1 MFCCCCVQRS
11 SSFWYWHWLT
21 LLDRGAHN
29 CLKMGECSEVH
40 RWDGRSKGLFE
51 TRSWTI
57 CFFLSFFNSIISFS
71 LYEYLKIGEWWEVH
85 WGYGRSKGL
94 FETSSTSI
102 LIFAYFLQ
110 FLFLCI
116 YMGIWRWVS
125 VEKCIGEIVQ
135 RSVWNQF
142 HNSVPH
148 RCLQINS
155 TITQPFSMSP
165 ICPSSSLKN
174 HQIREAPK
182 KWYFLGIFLKK
193 GGGGVRDS

>member
-57 CFFLSFFNSIISFS
+57 FLFCFLKSIISFS
-71 LYEYLKIGEWWEVH
+71 LYEYLKLGEWWEVH
-85 WGYGRSKGL
+85 WGYGRSKVL

-102 LIFAYFLQ
+102 LIFWF
-110 FLFLCI
+110 FFFNLFFSLYI
-116 YMGIWRWVS
+116 HEYLKMGACREVHRWDRPKVCL
-125 VEKCIGEIVQ
+125 KP
-135 RSVWNQF
+135 
-142 HNSVPH
+142 VPQ
-148 RCLQINS
+148 L
-155 TITQPFSMSP
+155 
-165 ICPSSSLKN
+165 SSS
-174 HQIREAPK
+174 
-182 KWYFLGIFLKK
+182 
-193 GGGGVRDS
+193 